1 MKLYSLFGIFSLFPI
16 WAFRG
21 NLDFLDY
28 LFVFIIFF
36 LIPLF
41 FHIKIIKNYS
51 SNFGIFFS
59 IWMSLLFVYSVDQN
73 IGLWTLSLRI
83 TESPISNY
91 IKSSIS
97 LLIFFILSLIII
109 LKLKKNGVKIF
120 FSFFLTVFIFNILDT
135 SRNLSN
141 FPKIETNNSFEKKEK
156 EPEKQKLVLIFDEM
170 SGINSQD
177 SNHVSG
183 YEATSAILELF
194 KNNNFDIY
202 TNIFSI
208 STSTKQQIPS
218 ILNFI
223 PSQKQYDLEKKLSQE
238 KFLYLK
244 KSKNYFQTFDLMKN
258 DFFDQDYI
266 NKIVI
271 YQSMYLNYC
280 KHKKVFKCHQYNP
293 FDKNNEYLV
302 GFKNNFLTKTIS
314 AYKNNASAISSIVW
328 RLLRHI
334 NIIDSTLEPEGE
346 KATFKFILENISRSL
361 ENNDVDL
368 VFAHILVPHIP
379 YGFNKSC
386 EYDGT
391 KGTNFN
397 FMSINQ
403 KRTQHNLERICVSF
417 YLNDF
422 FESLKKKNIFN
433 DLEILIFSDHD
444 SRIKEDKLG
453 SSVIYALK
461 ESNSN
466 NSKIIS
472 KKTYSNLVFSKSYN
486 KSN

>member
-1 MKLYSLFGIFSLFPI
+1 MNLYSVFGVVSFLPI

-21 NLDFLDY
+21 NLDY
-28 LFVFIIFF
+28 LNLFYIFIIFF

-41 FHIKIIKNYS
+41 FHIKILKNYS
-51 SNFGIFFS
+51 PGFGVFFS
-59 IWMSLLFVYSVDQN
+59 MWMSFLFIYSVDQN
-73 IGLWTLSLRI
+73 LGLWTLSLRI
-83 TESPISNY
+83 TELPISNY

-97 LLIFFILSLIII
+97 LLMVFILSLLII

-120 FSFFLTVFIFNILDT
+120 FSIILTVFIFNILDT

-141 FPKIETNNSFEKKEK
+141 FPKVETNNFFDAKEKK
-156 EPEKQKLVLIFDEM
+156 PEKQKLILIFDEM
-170 SGINSQD
+170 SGISSED

-183 YEATSAILELF
+183 YEATSVILELF

-223 PSQKQYDLEKKLSQE
+223 TSQKQYDLEKKLNQE

-244 KSKNYFQTFDLMKN
+244 KSKNYFQTFDLIKN
-258 DFFDQDYI
+258 DFFDQDYV

-314 AYKNNASAISSIVW
+314 AYKNNASSISSIVW

-334 NIIDSTLEPEGE
+334 NVIDSVLEPEGE
-346 KATFKFILENISRSL
+346 KATFKFILENISKSL

-379 YGFNKSC
+379 YGFNKNC

-391 KGTNFN
+391 KGSNFN
-397 FMSINQ
+397 FMSLSQ
-403 KRTQHNLERICVSF
+403 KRSQHNLERICVSF
-417 YLNDF
+417 YLNNF
-422 FESLKKKNIFN
+422 FELLKEKNIFN
-433 DLEILIFSDHD
+433 DLEITIFSDHD

-453 SSVIYALK
+453 SSVIYAVK
-461 ESNSN
+461 KSNSN
-466 NSKIIS
+466 NSKIIT
-472 KKTYSNLVFSKSYN
+472 KKTYSNLVFADNYN
-486 KSN
+486 RKK